1 MRLLIDENLS
11 PRLARRLRDVFP
23 GIASVREVGLRGAP
37 DAQIAR
43 RATSEHWC
51 VVTADA
57 RFAAVLPKWP
67 PPPMVLHVAMHNPT
81 TIAVEHLLRMERE
94 RIQAFLHGG
103 QGLVLTIPSR
113 PTG

>member
-11 PRLARRLRDVFP
+11 PRLARRLCDVFP
-23 GIASVREVGLRGAP
+23 GIASVREIGLRGAP
-37 DAQIAR
+37 DGQIAR

-57 RFAAVLPKWP
+57 RFAAELPKWP

-94 RIQAFLHGG
+94 RIRAFLHGG

-113 PTG
+113 TTG